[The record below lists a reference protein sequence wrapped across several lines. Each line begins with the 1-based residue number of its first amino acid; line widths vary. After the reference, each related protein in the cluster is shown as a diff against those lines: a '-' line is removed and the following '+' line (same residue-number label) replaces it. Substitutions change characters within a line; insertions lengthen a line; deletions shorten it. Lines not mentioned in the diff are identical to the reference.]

1 VSTPGRDSDR
11 LQGRWCAEEPAA
23 FRSLLLDLL
32 APLPAGTELLER
44 RPVTGEPRLLID
56 GELAAA
62 SGGRTFPVVD
72 PSSGETVGEAADASL
87 EDMERAI
94 GAARRALDRTGW
106 ASDHELRARCLRQLQ
121 AAMRAEAETL
131 RRDLVAEIGCVV
143 RMTYGDQLDRPIEK
157 LGYYA
162 DLAERY
168 HYATRLGGG
177 AELAGNWLFREPVG
191 VVGAITPWNIP
202 VELDL
207 AKVGAALAAGCTV
220 VLKPSPL
227 SPWSAAHLGRL
238 AAEST
243 DLPPGVF
250 NVVPSSSNEVAALLT
265 TDPRVD
271 AVAFTGSTATGRRVM
286 AAAAGTVKRVMLE
299 LGGKSANVILDD
311 ADLDAIVPLAAS
323 FVCFNA
329 GQSCILP
336 SRLLVPRSRAEECVE
351 LAAQG
356 LAAVP
361 CGDPTDPDV
370 FMGPLISEAQRERV
384 EAFVRRGVDE
394 GGRLVAGGAR
404 RDGPGFHFEPTLLA
418 DVEPG
423 ATVAQEEVFGPVLS
437 VLAYEDDDEA
447 VEIANG
453 TIFGLAG
460 YVWGGDPE
468 RAVGVA
474 RRLRTGMVAV
484 NGGTFIG
491 AELPFGGRGQ
501 SGIGREWGVAGFE
514 EFLELKSV
522 GVGPPA

>member
-1 VSTPGRDSDR
+1 MSAVADPG
-11 LQGRWCAEEPAA
+11 L
-23 FRSLLLDLL
+23 FRSILLDLL
-32 APLPAGTELLER
+32 APLPEDAEPIAG
-44 RPVTGEPRLLID
+44 RPVTGESRLLVG
-56 GELAAA
+56 GELVPAE
-62 SGGRTFPVVD
+62 GGRLFAVVD
-72 PSSGETVGEAADASL
+72 PSTGEQVGEAADASPA
-87 EDMERAI
+87 DMERAI
-94 GAARRALDRTGW
+94 AAARTAFDRSPW
-106 ASDHELRARCLRQLQ
+106 ATDTALRARCLRQLQ

-157 LGYYA
+157 LGFYA
-162 DLAERY
+162 DLAEGY
-168 HYATRLGGG
+168 AYATRLGGG
-177 AELAGNWLFREPVG
+177 EELAGNWLFREPVG

-238 AAEST
+238 VAEAT
-243 DLPPGVF
+243 DMPAGVF
-250 NVVPSSSNEVAALLT
+250 NVVSSTSNEVAALLT

-299 LGGKSANVILDD
+299 LGGKSANVILED
-311 ADLDAIVPLAAS
+311 ADLERIVPVAAS

-336 SRLLVPRSRAEECVE
+336 SRLLVPRGRYAECVE
-351 LAAQG
+351 LAAEG
-356 LAAVP
+356 LRAVP
-361 CGDPTDPDV
+361 WGDPLDPGV

-384 EAFVRRGVDE
+384 EGFVERGVEE
-394 GGRLVAGGAR
+394 GATLVAGGAR
-404 RDGPGFHFEPTLLA
+404 GDGPGFFFEPTLLA
-418 DVEPG
+418 GVEPD
-423 ATVAQEEVFGPVLS
+423 ATVAQEEIFGPVLS
-437 VLAYEDDDEA
+437 VIGYEDEDEA

-453 TIFGLAG
+453 TVYGLAG

-484 NGGTFIG
+484 NGGSFIG

-522 GVGPPA
+522 GVGALG

>member
-1 VSTPGRDSDR
+1 MSAVADPG
-11 LQGRWCAEEPAA
+11 L

-32 APLPAGTELLER
+32 APLPEGAEPIAGRT
-44 RPVTGEPRLLID
+44 VTGEPRLLVG

-62 SGGRTFPVVD
+62 EGGRAFPVVD
-72 PSSGETVGEAADASL
+72 PSTGEAVGEAGDGSAA
-87 EDMERAI
+87 DMERAI
-94 GAARRALDRTGW
+94 AAARSALDGTRW
-106 ASDHELRARCLRQLQ
+106 ATDHELRARCLRQLQ

-157 LGYYA
+157 LGFYA

-168 HYATRLGGG
+168 AYATRLEGGD
-177 AELAGNWLFREPVG
+177 ELSGSWLFREPVG

-227 SPWSAAHLGRL
+227 SPWSATHLGRL
-238 AAEST
+238 VAEAT
-243 DLPPGVF
+243 ELPAGVF

-286 AAAAGTVKRVMLE
+286 AAAAATVKRVMLE
-299 LGGKSANVILDD
+299 LGGKSANVILPD
-311 ADLDAIVPLAAS
+311 ADLERVVPVAAS

-336 SRLLVPRSRAEECVE
+336 SRLLVPRDRYDECVD
-351 LAAQG
+351 LAADG

-361 CGDPTDPDV
+361 WGDPTDPGV

-384 EAFVRRGVDE
+384 EGFVARAVE
-394 GGRLVAGGAR
+394 EGAR
-404 RDGPGFHFEPTLLA
+404 VVVGGQRGEGPGFFFEPTLLA
-418 DVEPG
+418 DVEPD

-437 VLAYEDDDEA
+437 VIAYEDEDDA
-447 VEIANG
+447 VAIANG
-453 TIFGLAG
+453 TIYGLAG

-468 RAVGVA
+468 RAVAVA

-484 NGGTFIG
+484 NGGSFIG

-514 EFLELKSV
+514 EFLELKTV
-522 GVGPPA
+522 GVGPLA